1 MNKGPTGFSA
11 TVQVPWE
18 EKVLYKFIVD
28 GSWTTI
34 DQAPTEA
41 DWRGN
46 LNNVYHAPTKPE
58 ELDTPRY
65 EPPAAQEP
73 VIAPV
78 PVEEK
83 EEQVPTPAPVEE
95 KDEPVSTPTPKPTDK
110 GSVEVPAKPQ
120 QPVKDKTPVVEK
132 DPSPPADPVPVVPVN
147 DTKPVDT
154 PPAKVRFLL
163 LFVTGSTDTLI

>member
-11 TVQVPWE
+11 TVKVPWE
-18 EKVLYKFIVD
+18 EKVLYKFVID
-28 GSWTTI
+28 GSWATI

-46 LNNVYHAPTKPE
+46 VNNVYHAPTKPK

-65 EPPAAQEP
+65 DPPAAREP

-78 PVEEK
+78 PVKEK
-83 EEQVPTPAPVEE
+83 EKQVPAP
-95 KDEPVSTPTPKPTDK
+95 TLKPTDK
-110 GSVEVPAKPQ
+110 GSVKVPAEPE

-132 DPSPPADPVPVVPVN
+132 KEPSPPAPPVPVALVN

-154 PPAKVRFLL
+154 PPAKVCFLL
-163 LFVTGSTDTLI
+163 IVA